1 MGKFKIENVIGAGIA
16 LLSVIMLTF
25 LPLIKGLALF
35 GIMEEGG
42 MALALSF
49 TWIIFPL
56 IAVICHLFGKVKLL
70 TAFLMLFPVL
80 CGLVYVHYGVAGAGY
95 WVYVAMTIILI
106 VYTIIV
112 KKKMTKRND

>member
-25 LPLIKGLALF
+25 LPLIKRYALFKLFGDFTVLALV
-35 GIMEEGG
+35 
-42 MALALSF
+42 
-49 TWIIFPL
+49 WIFFPL
-56 IAVICHLFGKVKLL
+56 VAVVSHLFGKLKML
-70 TAFLMLFPVL
+70 TAFLMLIPVL
-80 CGLVYVHYGVAGAGY
+80 WGLVYVHYGAAGAGY

-112 KKKMTKRND
+112 KKKMAKRND